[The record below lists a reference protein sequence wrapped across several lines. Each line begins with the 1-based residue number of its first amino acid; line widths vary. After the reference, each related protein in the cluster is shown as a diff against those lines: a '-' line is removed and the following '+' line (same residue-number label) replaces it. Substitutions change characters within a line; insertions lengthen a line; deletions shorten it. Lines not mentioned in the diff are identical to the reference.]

1 MPDMKS
7 AARLTRLFPFLGLV
21 ALGAC
26 HVDPNT
32 QNPISLV
39 TSHTFDH
46 ANWQQIPGKM
56 KNQVEPITFTHSV
69 SFAAGEMELSE
80 AEMNRLLA
88 FLQESGVH
96 QGARIEIDGPR
107 SQGGYFDP
115 LTAARMSEIES
126 ELSSVGLRSQVPA
139 RPITSLIR
147 PGDTIAVNVTRA
159 MVILPDCSTLQP
171 SYATRPSY
179 SYSCSNTAA
188 LGMMIADPL
197 DLERGRDE
205 GPADGEPAATVIE
218 MYRRHVPSGWTE
230 DE

>member
-7 AARLTRLFPFLGLV
+7 AARLTRLFPFLGFV

-96 QGARIEIDGPR
+96 QGARIALLQGQEGHVSGRTWSWFAQLSRTLPTYPR
-107 SQGGYFDP
+107 DTLVP
-115 LTAARMSEIES
+115 
-126 ELSSVGLRSQVPA
+126 LRSSA
-139 RPITSLIR
+139 
-147 PGDTIAVNVTRA
+147 
-159 MVILPDCSTLQP
+159 
-171 SYATRPSY
+171 AT
-179 SYSCSNTAA
+179 
-188 LGMMIADPL
+188 
-197 DLERGRDE
+197 ER
-205 GPADGEPAATVIE
+205 PADATPPRLRPR
-218 MYRRHVPSGWTE
+218 RRHIRLDPIQHRR
-230 DE
+230 